1 MRKRREKEI
10 ISGLSARVVIVMEV
24 KILKNEA
31 NELSFELVGAD
42 QALPNMIVDRLNKD
56 KSVEFAACK
65 LAHPLLAN
73 PVVYVR
79 TRQGKAL
86 DAIVS
91 CIKELKDEV
100 DSFKGKFEQLT
111 R

>member
-1 MRKRREKEI
+1 
-10 ISGLSARVVIVMEV
+10 MEV

-31 NELSFELVGAD
+31 SELSFELVGAD
-42 QALPNMIVDRLNKD
+42 QALANLIVDKLNQD
-56 KSVEFAACK
+56 KSIEFAASK

-79 TRQGKAL
+79 TKQGKAL
-86 DAIVS
+86 DAVVG